1 MTTRFPLRGTLVLV
15 VVAALTALTVGVV
28 AADRDPDAAD
38 ATPTT
43 GTRAQSQAVPV
54 AEVSSP
60 SSLPGGSHQVEGLPT
75 GFPADELGAV
85 ATAVSATRAQ
95 IGFDPDQA
103 AEVAGVYAVPAERV
117 AFEYLAQNAVENRRE
132 QAGLSLTQEPP
143 APTAYA
149 ATPLAYTVTEVAP
162 DQYAVHL
169 LSWITLTSTTAQVKD
184 HLYVGTQLLTWSDD
198 WRLTMPTADLR
209 GALVEQQPPTTT
221 PGTEAFARARWVLIE
236 DGNP

>member
-1 MTTRFPLRGTLVLV
+1 MTTRFPLRGTLVL

-28 AADRDPDAAD
+28 AADRDPDAAE
-38 ATPTT
+38 AASGVGTPD
-43 GTRAQSQAVPV
+43 GGRAIPT
-54 AEVSSP
+54 AEVSP
-60 SSLPGGSHQVEGLPT
+60 TSSLPGGSHQVDGLPT
-75 GFPADELGAV
+75 GFPHDELGAV
-85 ATAVSATRAQ
+85 ATAVSVTRAQ

-103 AEVAGVYAVPAERV
+103 ATVAGVYAVPAERA
-117 AFEYLAQNAVENRRE
+117 AFEDLARNAVGNRRE
-132 QAGLSLTQEPP
+132 QAGLSPTQEPP

-169 LSWITLTSTTAQVKD
+169 LSWITLTSTTAEAKD

-209 GALVEQQPPTTT
+209 GALVEQLPPATT
-221 PGTEAFARARWVLIE
+221 PGTAAFARAGWVLIE